1 LAATFD
7 MLARLTV
14 QGGPWL
20 LVLARTLGLSWTAPA
35 LSTAGL
41 DARYR
46 LILAATLAVLIAPVV
61 VGEITAPPSPTIL
74 AGACLAE
81 VVIGAGLGWA
91 GALVIAGARQAGEV
105 VGGQSGL
112 SPAALL
118 DPEAG
123 DGLTP
128 LGHLY
133 GLVAL
138 GVFLAL
144 DGPTQLVVAL
154 AESYRS
160 IPAGGGPPSPD
171 LATWAFGRVGQAL
184 ALALRAS
191 APPALALT
199 MAGLALGLLG
209 RAAPSLQLV
218 SLSLP
223 ARTLIGLALAALGL
237 ATLAATIGAAWQ
249 AGFPWGSAVGFQM
262 PDLRFQIAD
271 FRYEAHRKSAI

>member
-1 LAATFD
+1 MTPTVEAI
-7 MLARLTV
+7 ARLAV
-14 QGGPWL
+14 RGGPWL

-35 LSTAGL
+35 LATPGL
-41 DARYR
+41 GGRAR
-46 LILAATLAVLIAPVV
+46 LVLAASLALVIAPVV
-61 VGEITAPPSPTIL
+61 ASDLVAPATPPAL
-74 AGACLAE
+74 ALACLVE
-81 VVIGAGLGWA
+81 VAIGAGLGYS

-112 SPAALL
+112 SPAALF

-144 DGPTQLVVAL
+144 DGPTQLVLAL
-154 AESYRS
+154 AESYRVV
-160 IPAGGGPPSPD
+160 PAGGALVPAEAAS
-171 LATWAFGRVGQAL
+171 WAFGRVGQAL

-199 MAGLALGLLG
+199 LAGLALGLLG

-237 ATLAATIGAAWQ
+237 VTLAATLGAAWRG
-249 AGFPWGSAVGFQM
+249 GFPWAWSG
-262 PDLRFQIAD
+262 
-271 FRYEAHRKSAI
+271 

>member
-1 LAATFD
+1 MPLGIDAI
-7 MLARLTV
+7 ARLAG
-14 QGGPWL
+14 QGGLWA
-20 LVLARTLGLSWTAPA
+20 LVLARVLGLCWTAPA
-35 LSTAGL
+35 LATPGL
-41 DARYR
+41 GGRGR
-46 LILAATLAVLIAPVV
+46 LILAILLTGLVAPVV
-61 VGEITAPPSPTIL
+61 GLDRASPTSL
-74 AGACLAE
+74 WMLGGGCLVE

-105 VGGQSGL
+105 VGAQAGL
-112 SPAALL
+112 SPAALF

-123 DGLTP
+123 DGMTP

-144 DGPTQLVVAL
+144 DGPTQLVLAL
-154 AESYRS
+154 AESYRV
-160 IPAGGGPPSPD
+160 IPPGGGAGPSTGV
-171 LATWAFGRVGQAL
+171 ATWAFEQVGRAL

-199 MAGLALGLLG
+199 LAGLALGLLG

-223 ARTLIGLALAALGL
+223 ARTLLGLALAALGL
-237 ATLAATIGAAWQ
+237 VTLAATLAAAWHD
-249 AGFPWGSAVGFQM
+249 AFPWAWES
-262 PDLRFQIAD
+262 R
-271 FRYEAHRKSAI
+271 

>member
-1 LAATFD
+1 
-7 MLARLTV
+7 
-14 QGGPWL
+14 
-20 LVLARTLGLSWTAPA
+20 
-35 LSTAGL
+35 
-41 DARYR
+41 
-46 LILAATLAVLIAPVV
+46 LILAVMLTGLIAPVV
-61 VGEITAPPSPTIL
+61 GRDCSPTPGL
-74 AGACLAE
+74 WALGGACLVE

-105 VGGQSGL
+105 VGAQAGL
-112 SPAALL
+112 SPAALF

-144 DGPTQLVVAL
+144 DGPTQLVLAL
-154 AESYRS
+154 AESYRVT
-160 IPAGGGPPSPD
+160 PPGGGSSGPSPEV
-171 LATWAFGRVGQAL
+171 ATWAFERVARAL
-184 ALALRAS
+184 ALTLRAS

-199 MAGLALGLLG
+199 LAGLALGLLG

-223 ARTLIGLALAALGL
+223 VRTLLGLALAALGL
-237 ATLAATIGAAWQ
+237 VTLAATLGAAWHGAFQ
-249 AGFPWGSAVGFQM
+249 WGWE
-262 PDLRFQIAD
+262 PP
-271 FRYEAHRKSAI
+271 

>member
-1 LAATFD
+1 MTPGIEAV
-7 MLARLTV
+7 ARLV
-14 QGGPWL
+14 VLAGPWL
-20 LVLARTLGLSWTAPA
+20 MVLARALGLAWTAPVLA
-35 LSTAGL
+35 TPGWGGRA
-41 DARYR
+41 R
-46 LILAATLAVLIAPVV
+46 LILAGTLAALVAPVV
-61 VGEITAPPSPTIL
+61 AADLTAPPTAWVL

-81 VVIGAGLGWA
+81 LAIGAGLGWA

-112 SPAALL
+112 SPAALF

-144 DGPTQLVVAL
+144 DGPPQLVGAL
-154 AESYRS
+154 AESYRVV
-160 IPAGGGPPSPD
+160 PAGGAPPS
-171 LATWAFGRVGQAL
+171 AEVANWAFERVGRAL
-184 ALALRAS
+184 ALTLRAS

-199 MAGLALGLLG
+199 IAGLALGLLG
-209 RAAPSLQLV
+209 RAAPSLQLL

-223 ARTLIGLALAALGL
+223 ARTLVGLALAALGL
-237 ATLAATIGAAWQ
+237 VTLAATLGSAWQ
-249 AGFPWGSAVGFQM
+249 VGFPWGWAG
-262 PDLRFQIAD
+262 
-271 FRYEAHRKSAI
+271 

>member
-1 LAATFD
+1 MPIGIDAIV
-7 MLARLTV
+7 RLV
-14 QGGPWL
+14 GQGGLWV
-20 LVLARTLGLSWTAPA
+20 LVLARVLGLCWTAPA
-35 LSTAGL
+35 LSTPGL
-41 DARYR
+41 GGRAR
-46 LILAATLAVLIAPVV
+46 LVLAILLTGLIAPVV
-61 VGEITAPPSPTIL
+61 GRDLSSPTGPWAL
-74 AGACLAE
+74 VGGCLVE

-105 VGGQSGL
+105 VGAQAGL
-112 SPAALL
+112 SPAALF

-144 DGPTQLVVAL
+144 DGPTQLVLGL
-154 AESYRS
+154 AESYRVV
-160 IPAGGGPPSPD
+160 PPGGGAGPSPEV
-171 LATWAFGRVGQAL
+171 ATRAFGHLGRAL
-184 ALALRAS
+184 ALTLRAS

-199 MAGLALGLLG
+199 LAGLALGLLG

-223 ARTLIGLALAALGL
+223 ARTLLGLALAAIGL
-237 ATLAATIGAAWQ
+237 VTLAAALGAAWHG
-249 AGFPWGSAVGFQM
+249 AFPWEWV
-262 PDLRFQIAD
+262 
-271 FRYEAHRKSAI
+271 